1 MIRLLPNT
9 DSQTI
14 SIIPREYIE
23 ASDLELVIREDGTEK
38 TESLEALTSVVNG
51 NFLDIDCTFSILSED
66 SSYSI
71 EVKQGETL
79 LYRDKVYCTS
89 KIDTTISH
97 TLNTD
102 EYNNYDSD
110 AAGQQ
115 YIIIWVEEQ

>member
-14 SIIPREYIE
+14 SIIPREYTE
-23 ASDLELVIREDGTEK
+23 ANDLELVIKEDGTEK
-38 TESLEALTSVVNG
+38 TETLSSLTSVING

-71 EVKQGETL
+71 EVKQGEVL
-79 LYRDKVYCTS
+79 LYRDKIYCTS
-89 KIDTTISH
+89 KTDTTISH

-110 AAGQQ
+110 EAGQQ
-115 YIIIWVEEQ
+115 YIMI

>member
-110 AAGQQ
+110 ASGQQ
-115 YIIIWVEEQ
+115 YIII

>member
-9 DSQTI
+9 NAQTL
-14 SIIPREYIE
+14 SIIPRQYTV
-23 ASDLELVIREDGTEK
+23 ASDLQLVIKEDGTEK
-38 TESLEALTSVVNG
+38 KETLSSLTSVLSG
-51 NFLDIDCTFSILSED
+51 NFLNIDCTFSILSED

-71 EVKQGETL
+71 EVKQGTTL

-89 KIDTTISH
+89 KTDTTISH
-97 TLNTD
+97 TLNTS

-115 YIIIWVEEQ
+115 YIII

>member
-9 DSQTI
+9 NAQTL
-14 SIIPREYIE
+14 SIIPRQYTV
-23 ASDLELVIREDGTEK
+23 ASDLQLVIREDGTEK
-38 TESLEALTSVVNG
+38 TETLSSLTSVISG
-51 NFLDIDCTFSILSED
+51 NFLNIDCTFSILSED

-71 EVKQGETL
+71 EVKQDSTL

-89 KIDTTISH
+89 KTDTTISH
-97 TLNTD
+97 TLNTS

-115 YIIIWVEEQ
+115 YIII